1 MLIEQTLF
9 ETVDKVADAIK
20 LLREH
25 EPPEG
30 YYLCFSGGKD
40 STVIKA
46 LAERAGVKFDAH
58 YQFSHI
64 EPPEAQDFIRQYHPD
79 IIWDYPP
86 HTMEELIVKN
96 VIPPMRFA
104 QYCCRELKQ
113 CFGKGRVKITGIRAG
128 ESHGRSLRPLV
139 DTVRGNKHVN
149 VILNW
154 TTADVWQFI
163 RENNI
168 PYCKLYDEGFP
179 RVGCVLC
186 PNQTREQT
194 ERDLQRFPDIVEYY
208 RQACRKSF
216 DANRDKFGGK
226 RKSAS
231 WHSGDDMFRWWIN
244 ERKGR
249 RATQNANQMTL
260 FTENDDTLPTI

>member
-9 ETVDKVADAIK
+9 ETVDKVAEAIK
-20 LLREH
+20 LLQEH

-64 EPPEAQDFIRQYHPD
+64 EPPEAQDFIRHHHPD
-79 IIWDYPP
+79 IIWDYPL
-86 HTMEELIVKN
+86 HTMEELIIKN

-128 ESHGRSLRPLV
+128 ESHSRSLRPLV
-139 DTVRGNKHVN
+139 DVVRGSTHVN
-149 VILNW
+149 VILKW

-163 RENNI
+163 HENNI

-186 PNQTREQT
+186 PNQTKAQT
-194 ERDLQRFPDIVEYY
+194 ERDLQRFPEIVEYY
-208 RQACRKSF
+208 RNACRKSF
-216 DANRDKFGGK
+216 EANRDKFGKK
-226 RKSAS
+226 RKSAN
-231 WHSGDDMFRWWIN
+231 WTSGDDMFEWWIN
-244 ERKGR
+244 DRRKIHI
-249 RATQNANQMTL
+249 ADDCNQIPL
-260 FTENDDTLPTI
+260 FPEDNGSVL